1 MSSGVHRISAEAKS
15 DDDLIIRVFRGQVQ
29 PGMREEFERL
39 LETEAIPAFH
49 SFPGMVAVHVG
60 RPTERTPD
68 EFLVTT
74 VWKDIDSLKEFAG
87 DRWFEAV
94 ITPDEKRT
102 LRRAFVHHYED
113 PVGASLAAPAADAV
127 PNSAHVLLAGS
138 ASVDIPGVV
147 GALRDRGLGA
157 LIVGSGPGA
166 IRLVSRWRP
175 LVAIVAADLTGAEPL
190 LRHLEK
196 LEIPVVL
203 VGRARQLRLPDRI
216 KNIEAGILAPAQP
229 AEIAAAAEV
238 VVGGLPLEDLPRVID
253 LGSVRLDVSGRIVHI
268 EGRSV
273 ELPPKEFAV
282 FVELAL
288 HADRPV
294 STSDLARRAWP
305 ESVWTT
311 GEDVR
316 RTVYRLRKMIGDH
329 GRSEP
334 LIRNRRGYGYVLQ
347 PPA

>member
-1 MSSGVHRISAEAKS
+1 M
-15 DDDLIIRVFRGQVQ
+15 IIRVFRGQVH
-29 PGMREEFERL
+29 PGMHAEFERT
-39 LETEAIPAFH
+39 LEEEGMPAFH
-49 SFPGMVAVHVG
+49 RSPGMIAVHVG
-60 RPTERTPD
+60 RPTEQSPD

-74 VWKDIDSLKEFAG
+74 VWKDLDSLKNFAG
-87 DRWFEAV
+87 ERWFEPV
-94 ITPDEKRT
+94 IGADEAKT
-102 LRRAFVHHYED
+102 LRGAYVHHYED
-113 PVGASLAAPAADAV
+113 PVGASLSGAAAADSV
-127 PNSAHVLLAGS
+127 PNTAHVLLAGS
-138 ASVDIPGVV
+138 ASIDLPGVV
-147 GALRDRGLGA
+147 SALRDRGLGS
-157 LIVGSGPGA
+157 LIVGSGSSG

-175 LVAIVAADLTGAEPL
+175 LVAVVAADVTGAEHL
-190 LRHLEK
+190 LRHLEQ

-203 VGRARQLRLPDRI
+203 IGRARELRLPDQI

-238 VVGGLPLEDLPRVID
+238 VVGGLPIDDLPHVID
-253 LGSVRLDVSGRIVHI
+253 LGSVRLDVAARTALI
-268 EGRSV
+268 EGHSV

-288 HADRPV
+288 HAEVPV
-294 STSDLARRAWP
+294 PVPDLARRAWP

-329 GRSEP
+329 DRSEP
-334 LIRNRRGYGYVLQ
+334 IIRNRRGYGYVLK

>member
-1 MSSGVHRISAEAKS
+1 
-15 DDDLIIRVFRGQVQ
+15 LIIRVFRGQVH
-29 PGMREEFERL
+29 PGMHEEFERTL
-39 LETEAIPAFH
+39 VDEGIPAFH
-49 SFPGMVAVHVG
+49 KSPGMVAVHVG
-60 RPTERTPD
+60 RPTEQSPD

-74 VWKDIDSLKEFAG
+74 VWKDLDSLKEFAG

-94 ITPDEKRT
+94 IGPAERKT
-102 LRRAFVHHYED
+102 LRRAYVHHYED
-113 PVGASLAAPAADAV
+113 PAEAGLATPGAQDSV
-127 PNSAHVLLAGS
+127 PNAAHVLLAGS
-138 ASVDIPGVV
+138 NSVDLPGVV

-157 LIVGSGPGA
+157 LLVGSGSSG

-175 LVAIVAADLTGAEPL
+175 LVAVVAADLSGAESL
-190 LRHLEK
+190 LRHLEH
-196 LEIPVVL
+196 LEVPVVL
-203 VGRARQLRLPDRI
+203 IGRARQLRLPDRI

-229 AEIAAAAEV
+229 SEIAAAAEV
-238 VVGGLPLEDLPRVID
+238 VVGGLPLDDLPRVIN
-253 LGSVRLDVSGRIVHI
+253 LGSVRLDVARRTVHI

-288 HADRPV
+288 HPDQPV
-294 STSDLARRAWP
+294 PVVDLARRAWP

-316 RTVYRLRKMIGDH
+316 RTVYRLRRMIGDH
-329 GRSEP
+329 DRAEP